1 MGSECFWAVLLA
13 FTVLDTSISTDTWKW
28 LSQHIFTAVSP
39 LLVPGIIAGA
49 SVPWSLPALLTEAWQ
64 VGACVDVFSGPWSFL
79 LHCGDLCVPLS
90 APRAFPLH
98 PVVYVL
104 WRGLYALPLSAP
116 QAFPLCCGVSMGF
129 SQSSEPADWSG
140 LHSVSC
146 LRAENCGFL
155 CFLPSKSLLCPVF
168 WDSAASPSACLRGSF
183 YGHGNSSC
191 FRTLSL
197 PWGRSSHPEVSVC
210 SLFMSPS
217 SLLLHCLC
225 PWRSGVF
232 CCHPEVALEKF
243 FHILMSFW
251 CICGEA
257 DNLPSYYSA
266 FFCSLLSIVNFRS

>member
-1 MGSECFWAVLLA
+1 MFLGSPFGFYSFGHLYFHRHLKVALSAYLHCCQPPTCPWNHCWCFC
-13 FTVLDTSISTDTWKW
+13 S
-28 LSQHIFTAVSP
+28 
-39 LLVPGIIAGA
+39 LVPPCTAD
-49 SVPWSLPALLTEAWQ
+49 WSLTGRGLCGCFLGSLIMPAALWRL
-64 VGACVDVFSGPWSFL
+64 VCSSFSSPGLP
-79 LHCGDLCVPLS
+79 S
-90 APRAFPLH
+90 APP
-98 PVVYVL
+98 
-104 WRGLYALPLSAP
+104 GLCALERFVCFASLST
-116 QAFPLCCGVSMGF
+116 QACPLCCGVSMGF

-168 WDSAASPSACLRGSF
+168 WDSAASPSACLQGSF